1 MIDNEKTLELSD
13 EKIVEDLKKAVI
25 NSFCEMAFLDVQATE
40 PQEIQ
45 YKQIACIDITM
56 PIRGIIVVKFKKKK
70 KKLIVEYIHGDD
82 WGNLKPDQIDDCL
95 LELLNVLGGNFLFNL
110 FGEEEHYKV
119 SFPEMVFDETEL
131 ESLED
136 FQEVFFDGEGH
147 IFSISVCIE
156 KHAIG

>member
-1 MIDNEKTLELSD
+1 MADTKKSLELSD

-25 NSFCEMAFLDVQATE
+25 SSFCEMAFLDVQTTQ
-40 PQEIQ
+40 PQEIN

-56 PIRGIIVVKFKKKK
+56 PIRGIIVVKFPLDI

-82 WGNLKPDQIDDCL
+82 WENLKPDQIDDCL
-95 LELLNVLGGNFLFNL
+95 LELLNVLGGSFLFHL

-147 IFSISVCIE
+147 IFSI
-156 KHAIG
+156 